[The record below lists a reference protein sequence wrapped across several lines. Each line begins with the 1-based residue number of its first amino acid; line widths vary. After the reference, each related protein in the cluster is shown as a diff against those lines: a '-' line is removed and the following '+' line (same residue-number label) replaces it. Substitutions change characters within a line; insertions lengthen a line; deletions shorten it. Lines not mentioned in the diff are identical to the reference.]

1 MMKQAKGKR
10 LLAALLA
17 LAMFVGLTACGGP
30 SEKTSSPGNDSS
42 EKSAAESGSKAES
55 SEASA
60 GTNADSV
67 TINMLLVSDGNSK
80 DKEQQVED
88 AINAILEPA
97 LNTTVKFMMVSYAD
111 HTEKVNLL
119 LASGDKLD
127 LYEPFQSYNNFYSN
141 GYMMDISGYS
151 EYYKDISELLGED
164 YMRTAQV
171 NGVQYG
177 LPSLK
182 DLATEPCVVFRS
194 DALETVSA
202 DVDDIKNF
210 DDLHDLLVKLKEA
223 YPDITPMMGGS
234 QGSAMGSLR
243 GSFEH
248 NQSIDG
254 LGDNLGV
261 LTDPVNSTVVSNYY
275 ESDFYAQ
282 LCDYMYA
289 WHQEGLVDRD
299 SLTSGLDLI
308 RAGKSLCSIYALS
321 PKGVAE
327 ASTSTGYAMTAW
339 KPFVDSKPLAV
350 TSSAWN
356 WYVNSNCET
365 PERAIEMLNFMFT
378 SKEIQNLLAW
388 GIEGEDY
395 QVISD
400 EGVGVIDYV
409 DGQDSGTVNYYQWTK
424 YSFPNNFLQYVMKGT
439 DPHQWE
445 EMDKWNKSADISLA
459 MGFNFD
465 ATNVTTQIA
474 ACSNVV
480 NEYHNALTGGEL
492 DPAVAL
498 PEFIQK
504 LKNAGID
511 EIVKEKQ
518 TQLDQW
524 LEANKK

>member
-1 MMKQAKGKR
+1 MKQAKGKR

-60 GTNADSV
+60 GTNADPV
-67 TINMLLVSDGNSK
+67 TIDMLLVSDGNSK

-111 HTEKVNLL
+111 HTEKINLV

-127 LYEPFQSYNNFYSN
+127 LYEPFQSYDNFYAN
-141 GYMMDISGYS
+141 GYMMDISGYG
-151 EYYKDISELLGED
+151 EYYKDIAELLGEG
-164 YMRTAQV
+164 YMECAQID
-171 NGVQYG
+171 GVQYG

-182 DLATEPCVVFRS
+182 DLAQDTCVIFRT
-194 DALETVSA
+194 DALEAVNA
-202 DVDDIKNF
+202 DVNDIKNF
-210 DDLHDLLVKLKEA
+210 DDLHDVLVKLKEA
-223 YPDITPMMGGS
+223 YPDITPLMGGS
-234 QGSAMGSLR
+234 QGSALGNLR
-243 GSFEH
+243 GDFDN
-248 NQSIDG
+248 NQMADI
-254 LGDNLGV
+254 LGNGLGV
-261 LTDPVNSTVVSNYY
+261 LMDPVNSTEVTDYY
-275 ESDFYAQ
+275 QSKSYEQ
-282 LCDYMYA
+282 LCNYMYA
-289 WHQEGLVDRD
+289 WKQEGLLDRD
-299 SLTSGLDLI
+299 SLTSGLDLM
-308 RAGKSLCSIYALS
+308 RAGKSLCSGYALS
-321 PKGVAE
+321 PKATAE
-327 ASTSTGYAMTAW
+327 AGTSAGSDVTAW
-339 KPFVDSKPLAV
+339 KVYVDANPLAM
-350 TSSAWN
+350 TSNAWT
-356 WYVNSNCET
+356 WCVNSNCET
-365 PERAIEMLNFMFT
+365 PERALEMLNFMYT
-378 SKEIQNLLAW
+378 NKEIQNLLAW

-400 EGVGVIDYV
+400 EGVGVIDYME
-409 DGQDSGTVNYYQWTK
+409 GQDSGTVNYYQWTK

-439 DPHQWE
+439 NPHQWE
-445 EMDKWNKSADISLA
+445 EMDEWNKSADISLA

-474 ACSNVV
+474 ACTNVV
-480 NEYHNALTGGEL
+480 NEYNNALTGGEL

-504 LKNAGID
+504 LKSAGID

-524 LEANKK
+524 LEAKKK